1 MQILV
6 WKAVNYG
13 RLEKAEKRMMVSE
26 VNILHELQSPFVVK
40 YLDRIV
46 DRIAT
51 TLYVVMENCAGARAR
66 VRGACINVV
75 YAERE
80 RESEEKSE
88 RRLTV
93 ARL

>member
-6 WKAVNYG
+6 WKAVNYW

-51 TLYVVMENCAGARAR
+51 TLYVVMENCAGACAC
-66 VRGACINVV
+66 VRDACINVV
-75 YAERE
+75 YAE